1 MDSVIIEFLKEYG
14 YWGMGILA
22 FLSGS
27 VVPITSEVLLVFFLG
42 IGMNAIGV
50 TLAATIGNTL
60 GGITCY
66 MMGYLTSKQRVQSF
80 FKIPDRRMKRAD
92 LMIQKYGYWTA
103 GISFVPVI
111 GEVLLLALGVLRV
124 NRFKVFTVMALGK
137 FVRYMVVTAS
147 YTGFANYF
155 GS

>member
-137 FVRYMVVTAS
+137 FVRYLFVTAS

>member
-124 NRFKVFTVMALGK
+124 NRLKVFTVMALGK
-137 FVRYMVVTAS
+137 FIRYMFVTAS
-147 YTGFANYF
+147 YTGLANYF

>member
-1 MDSVIIEFLKEYG
+1 MESVIIEFLKEYG

-124 NRFKVFTVMALGK
+124 NRVKVFAVMAIGK
-137 FVRYMVVTAS
+137 FIRYVFVTAS
-147 YTGFANYF
+147 YTGLANYF